1 MKFKHLIKMNR
12 RFVIEKIHLNTKTV
26 GDTAWSRF
34 MNMEWTTATDGSL
47 LKEMQ
52 QIAREHNI
60 QIISY
65 RQDSWSSDKS
75 IITVNGYRDDF
86 LAFVLEVG
94 ERLQKY
100 ITIEF

>member
-1 MKFKHLIKMNR
+1 
-12 RFVIEKIHLNTKTV
+12 
-26 GDTAWSRF
+26 
-34 MNMEWTTATDGSL
+34 
-47 LKEMQ
+47 MQ

-75 IITVNGYRDDF
+75 IITVNGYKDDF

>member
-1 MKFKHLIKMNR
+1 MNR

-47 LKEMQ
+47 LKAMQ

-75 IITVNGYRDDF
+75 IITVNGYKDDF

>member
-26 GDTAWSRF
+26 YDTTWSRF
-34 MNMEWTTATDGSL
+34 LNMEWTTATDGSL
-47 LKEMQ
+47 LKAMQ

-75 IITVNGYRDDF
+75 IITVNGYKDDF